1 MPYYRKDAVSK
12 GGEKISKWVCSG
24 KIKNG
29 ASSCPS
35 RAIYESEIKPIIED
49 IFKSGQ
55 QHIEELSAC
64 VLKLVSEVLD
74 TNENKDELNRL
85 NQELITRQKMK
96 AKLLQYNADG
106 RMDDSEFIR
115 MTADCDN
122 EIKDIEKKINALK
135 KTSKTERKMKKEL
148 AEIKTILKAAEKHID
163 GEEIDRAFVDRY
175 ISDITVYPDEEITRF
190 EIHLKA
196 GTTVTKTLQNL
207 TSRAGS
213 NSKKMIKAYEE
224 SMK

>member
-1 MPYYRKDAVSK
+1 M
-12 GGEKISKWVCSG
+12 
-24 KIKNG
+24 
-29 ASSCPS
+29 
-35 RAIYESEIKPIIED
+35 
-49 IFKSGQ
+49 
-55 QHIEELSAC
+55 
-64 VLKLVSEVLD
+64 LKLVSEVFD

-106 RMDDSEFIR
+106 RMNDSEFIR

-135 KTSKTERKMKKEL
+135 KISKTEREMKKEL